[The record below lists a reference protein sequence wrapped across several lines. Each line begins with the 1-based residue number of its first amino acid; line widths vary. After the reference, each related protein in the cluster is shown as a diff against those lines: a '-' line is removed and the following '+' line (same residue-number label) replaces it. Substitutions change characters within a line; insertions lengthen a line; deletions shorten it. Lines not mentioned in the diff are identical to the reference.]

1 MTARALMIGGTASH
15 VGKSWMA
22 TAICRSLH
30 RKGIR
35 VAPFKAQNMSNN
47 SYPCPGGGEIGRAQV
62 AQAQACGLEPSPDMN
77 PILLKPSADASSQV
91 VLQGQVWRNLSAA
104 DYYRQHEFLLGIVDE
119 SYARLAAEYEF
130 IVIEGAGS
138 VAELNLRKT
147 DLVNLGLARRLNI
160 PVLLVADIDRG
171 GVFASICG
179 TISLLEPE
187 EAALV
192 RGFAVNRF
200 RGDPTL
206 FADAVPLLEA
216 KTGKPCLGVF
226 PFVHDVELDEEDS
239 VSLDHWQPSATDGPS
254 IAILQF
260 PRVSNHTDFQRL
272 TSAFWI
278 QRPSRRQFDL
288 VILPGSK
295 NSVADLQ
302 WMRQQKF
309 DLWLREQ
316 YAGGAHILGVCG
328 GYQMMGESIDDPY
341 HVESVETSVPGL
353 CMLPVRT
360 VLLQQKVTQ
369 SVIAS
374 TPERPHVFGLRN
386 SYGRNHASGRPPNLS
401 HRSMAARKAFA
412 TDVVPVLT
420 CTALC
425 TIRMSWKT
433 GLAFVRPSRL
443 ATTIRTTVWPIG
455 LNAGSMVLGS
465 KSYFCQGMGIRA
477 YRIFSRKSSP
487 FFPNWAA
494 TAEILL
500 HCTYSR

>member
-119 SYARLAAEYEF
+119 SYARLAEQYEF

-147 DLVNLGLARRLNI
+147 DLVNLGLACRLHV

-216 KTGKPCLGVF
+216 KTAKPCLGVF
-226 PFVHDVELDEEDS
+226 PFVHDIELDEEDS
-239 VSLDHWQPSATDGPS
+239 VSLDHWQPTAQGGPS

-272 TSAFWI
+272 TSALWI

-309 DLWLREQ
+309 DLWLQEQ
-316 YAGGAHILGVCG
+316 HTGGAHILGVCG
-328 GYQMMGESIDDPY
+328 GYQMMGESIDDPH
-341 HVESVETSVPGL
+341 HVESAEGSVPGL
-353 CMLPVRT
+353 GMLPVRT
-360 VLLQQKVTQ
+360 VLQQEKVTQ
-369 SVIAS
+369 RVTAS
-374 TPERPHVFGLRN
+374 TPNGRSFQAYEIHMGETTRPQTADPFARID
-386 SYGRNHASGRPPNLS
+386 GRPEGIRHGRCAGTYLHSALDNPDVLEDWIGFRPPEPVS
-401 HRSMAARKAFA
+401 HDDSYN
-412 TDVVPVLT
+412 
-420 CTALC
+420 
-425 TIRMSWKT
+425 
-433 GLAFVRPSRL
+433 RL
-443 ATTIRTTVWPIG
+443 ADWFERWIDAPRFEKLFLSG
-455 LNAGSMVLGS
+455 DG
-465 KSYFCQGMGIRA
+465 
-477 YRIFSRKSSP
+477 
-487 FFPNWAA
+487 
-494 TAEILL
+494 
-500 HCTYSR
+500 H